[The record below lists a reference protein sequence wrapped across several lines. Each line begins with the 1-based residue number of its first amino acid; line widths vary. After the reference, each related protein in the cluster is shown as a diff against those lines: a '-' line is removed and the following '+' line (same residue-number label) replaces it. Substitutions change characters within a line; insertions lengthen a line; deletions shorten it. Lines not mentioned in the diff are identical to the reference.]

1 MRTRG
6 VMKNIDKISNLN
18 LTSELDLLNKH
29 PNINYMFLPFD
40 TGEYD
45 VNTNISDP
53 VRVCHSPTNR
63 YYKGSDDIIN
73 ICNKLHNK
81 GEIEFILIENKTQE
95 EVIDIKKTCDVYIDQ
110 IYNRGGWGYG
120 MSSVESL
127 SLGLVC
133 LTELVDEYQ
142 KFIPDHPFIIITK
155 ESLEEDIR
163 SLIQNKKKLLN
174 KKNNSREWVEKYH
187 DITNVA
193 NSLYLYYSKNSWIK

>member
-1 MRTRG
+1 
-6 VMKNIDKISNLN
+6 
-18 LTSELDLLNKH
+18 
-29 PNINYMFLPFD
+29 
-40 TGEYD
+40 
-45 VNTNISDP
+45 
-53 VRVCHSPTNR
+53 
-63 YYKGSDDIIN
+63 
-73 ICNKLHNK
+73 
-81 GEIEFILIENKTQE
+81 
-95 EVIDIKKTCDVYIDQ
+95 
-110 IYNRGGWGYG
+110 

-142 KFIPDHPFIIITK
+142 KFIPDHPFIMITK
-155 ESLEEDIR
+155 ESLEQDIR